1 MCKALI
7 EWMNDERK
15 EGREEGRMQGIRG
28 LILDNL
34 DQGKSQEEILVKLRK
49 YYGLD
54 DSRAEDYLEKV
65 RKDI

>member
-1 MCKALI
+1 
-7 EWMNDERK
+7 
-15 EGREEGRMQGIRG
+15 MQGIRG

-34 DQGKSQEEILVKLRK
+34 DQGKSQEEILAKLHK

-54 DSRAEDYLEKV
+54 DSQAEDYLEKL

>member
-1 MCKALI
+1 
-7 EWMNDERK
+7 
-15 EGREEGRMQGIRG
+15 MQGIRG

-34 DQGKSQEEILVKLRK
+34 DQGKSREEILAKLHK

-54 DSRAEDYLEKV
+54 DSQAEDYLEKL